1 MSTPAATT
9 VTYEDIG
16 DTLRRIV
23 ISGRLDNIGT
33 TEMAAGL
40 ADAIAEPK
48 RGVIV
53 DLTGVAFLASVGI
66 GQLIATAQEIKG
78 RGGFMVLLCMGS
90 SSVMTSLK
98 MASIDTL
105 IPVFDNPSL
114 AYSSALRGF

>member
-1 MSTPAATT
+1 MSTPATT

-23 ISGRLDNIGT
+23 INGRLDNIGT
-33 TEMAAGL
+33 EEMAAGL
-40 ADAIAEPK
+40 AEALAEPK

-53 DLTGVAFLASVGI
+53 DLTNVPFLASVGI
-66 GQLIATAQEIKG
+66 GQLIATAQAIKG
-78 RGGFMVLLCMGS
+78 NGGFMVLLAMGH

-105 IPVFDNPSL
+105 IPVFDNPSE

>member
-9 VTYEDIG
+9 VTHEDIG

-40 ADAIAEPK
+40 AEAIAEPK

-78 RGGFMVLLCMGS
+78 RGGFMVLLAMGG

-105 IPVFDNPSL
+105 IPVFE
-114 AYSSALRGF
+114 

>member
-9 VTYEDIG
+9 VTHEDIG

-40 ADAIAEPK
+40 AEAIAEPK

-78 RGGFMVLLCMGS
+78 RGGFMVLLAMGS

-105 IPVFDNPSL
+105 IPVFDNPSA

>member
-40 ADAIAEPK
+40 AEAVAEPK

-66 GQLIATAQEIKG
+66 GQLIATAQEIKA
-78 RGGFMVLLCMGS
+78 RGGFMVLLAMGS